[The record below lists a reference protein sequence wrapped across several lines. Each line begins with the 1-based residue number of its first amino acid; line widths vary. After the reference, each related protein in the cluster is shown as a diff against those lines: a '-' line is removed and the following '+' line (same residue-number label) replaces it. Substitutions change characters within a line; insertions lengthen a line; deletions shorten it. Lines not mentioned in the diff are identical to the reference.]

1 MHQQLLAEMLRTEPQ
16 IWERDASAGNALQL
30 WRRVHPLAHGE
41 PKITIGMTYT
51 LRRSLSYAE
60 GTPKR

>member
-1 MHQQLLAEMLRTEPQ
+1 MLRTRPQ

-41 PKITIGMTYT
+41 PNITIGMTYT
-51 LRRSLSYAE
+51 LRRSLSNAE